1 MPRSVHCPRMAR
13 TASRVDRFT
22 GFPEEAIDFFLEL
35 QAEQSRVWF
44 KAHQDDYERLCRRPM
59 ELLIAELQE
68 RLADIYPEIGSV
80 EPHIFRIQRDT
91 RFSKDKAPYKT
102 NVAASMSLRP
112 ALASEDRHTAPGFH
126 LSFGLDGEYVAL
138 GMWHMEPTV
147 LNRYR
152 ALLDNA
158 CSAAEIRGITDDL
171 VERGW
176 RLSSMEALKR
186 VPAPYAQ
193 DHPCAELLKR
203 KGLAASIQ
211 PDEGLSAKARYA
223 DWAEARLRE
232 AAPMLGWLERNLAA
246 R

>member
-1 MPRSVHCPRMAR
+1 M
-13 TASRVDRFT
+13 
-22 GFPEEAIDFFLEL
+22 EL

-44 KAHQDDYERLCRRPM
+44 KAHQDDYEQLCRRPM
-59 ELLIAELQE
+59 ELLMAELQD
-68 RLADIYPEIGSV
+68 RLTDIYPEIGLV

-102 NVAASMSLRP
+102 NVAASLSLRP
-112 ALASEDRHTAPGFH
+112 ALASEDRHTAPGLH

-138 GMWHMEPTV
+138 GMWHMDAPV
-147 LNRYR
+147 LMRYR
-152 ALLDNA
+152 SLLDQPGVG
-158 CSAAEIRGITDDL
+158 SEIRGITDKL
-171 VERGW
+171 VETGW

-186 VPAPYAQ
+186 VPAPYPQ

-211 PDEGLSAKARYA
+211 PAEGISASPAYA

-232 AAPMLGWLERNLAA
+232 AAPMLQWLERFVS